1 MGDGKHMQLQ
11 HAGDV
16 GSQEC
21 QIAGPFD
28 VVLMD
33 MTLSHLLHALLQ
45 VRAHALD
52 DPYKV
57 SRVYGAQT
65 QPPGTTAVVGPSAT
79 ASANATSSREGC
91 TGFRAKRASYK
102 SNNLS
107 LSP

>member
-1 MGDGKHMQLQ
+1 MRKPAAAAKRQTAQEAMGDGKHMQLQ

-45 VRAHALD
+45 VKARVIRA
-52 DPYKV
+52 
-57 SRVYGAQT
+57 GT
-65 QPPGTTAVVGPSAT
+65 QSH
-79 ASANATSSREGC
+79 
-91 TGFRAKRASYK
+91 
-102 SNNLS
+102 
-107 LSP
+107 LSPAT